1 MGVKLKDLIAPKAIE
16 IKDLRNKVL
25 AVDAHNILYQFLT
38 TIRQRDGTPLTNSEG
53 KITSHLN
60 GLFYRC
66 TSFMEQGLKLAFV
79 YDGIP
84 PRLKAQENAARREKK
99 AIAHEQYKDAQA
111 SGDIEA

>member
-1 MGVKLKDLIAPKAIE
+1 MGVKLKDLIVPKTIE
-16 IKDLRNKVL
+16 IKDLNNKVL
-25 AVDAHNILYQFLT
+25 AVDAHNMLYQFLT

-66 TSFMEQGLKLAFV
+66 TKFMEHGLKLAFV

-84 PRLKAQENAARREKK
+84 PKLKALEIASRKEKK
-99 AIAHEQYKDAQA
+99 QQATEQYNEAKV
-111 SGDIEA
+111 SGNLE